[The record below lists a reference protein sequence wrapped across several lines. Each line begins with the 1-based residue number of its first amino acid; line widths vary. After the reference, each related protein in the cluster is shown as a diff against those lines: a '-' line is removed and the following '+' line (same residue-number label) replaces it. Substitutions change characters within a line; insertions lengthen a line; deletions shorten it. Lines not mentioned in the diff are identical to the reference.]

1 MEEGKIQEP
10 SGLRD
15 FRVNVRV
22 RLAALWTSLMF
33 LYIYA
38 DYFQLKAPGV
48 LENTINLQTPVGPT
62 TPQVLLGFSVLLI
75 IPSLMIFLSVFL
87 PPKTSRGLNIGVA
100 LFYAAISILIII
112 SGIGDAWQAFF
123 VLFNVIEVFLFALII
138 RQAWKW
144 PRG

>member
-1 MEEGKIQEP
+1 M
-10 SGLRD
+10 
-15 FRVNVRV
+15 
-22 RLAALWTSLMF
+22 
-33 LYIYA
+33 
-38 DYFQLKAPGV
+38 
-48 LENTINLQTPVGPT
+48 GPT

-87 PPKTSRGLNIGVA
+87 SPKISRGLNIGVA
-100 LFYAAISILIII
+100 LFYTVISILIII